1 MKSDIGIKKDIY
13 RYIKGSDLAS
23 EVTGKLTTRKRP
35 ANSTKEDIV
44 IKVVGNLNGQIQE
57 STAYVNIYVRDDE
70 VKYSDDISN
79 GSITQNEEAESR
91 LDYLAKIAST
101 LLNVHNGGEYRWEL
115 QEQRILESE
124 TTAEHIIS
132 NKLIYSQ
139 SNE

>member
-1 MKSDIGIKKDIY
+1 MKSDIGIKDDVY
-13 RYIKGSDLAS
+13 NYIKGSELER
-23 EVTGKLTTRKRP
+23 EVTGKLTKRKRP

-44 IKVVGNLNGQIQE
+44 IKVVANLNGQIQE
-57 STAYVNIYVRDDE
+57 STVYVNIYVQDDDVTYKDE
-70 VKYSDDISN
+70 FSN
-79 GSITQNEEAESR
+79 GKITQREESSRR
-91 LDYLAKIAST
+91 LDELAKMASN